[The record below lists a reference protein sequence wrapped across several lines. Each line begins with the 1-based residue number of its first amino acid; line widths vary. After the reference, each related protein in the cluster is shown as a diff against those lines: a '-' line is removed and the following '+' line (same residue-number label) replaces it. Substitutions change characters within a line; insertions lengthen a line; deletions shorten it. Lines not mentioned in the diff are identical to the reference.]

1 MEGVRSDKRR
11 TPFVMFRSAWLTNDL
26 KRGNPMIQIQNRT
39 SNNQGLTRA
48 LPHGRN
54 LSALLS
60 NQSEGRRAFVAVGLT
75 ALAASCIAQSAPATI
90 PATNV
95 EPPVKEKNY
104 LIGGQITIIPQ
115 TLLPFHSPY
124 AGRNSLVD
132 PSTPATD
139 WTDTYTLFL
148 GYRPV
153 KSLEFYVD
161 PEMARGA
168 GVGGAVGLGGY
179 PNGDVLR
186 VPGFGIGA
194 LPQSPYLARYFAR
207 WTFATGSGT
216 TKLAAGE
223 NQIGG
228 DAPAN
233 RIVVSAGKLPV
244 TDIFDTNTY
253 SNSTRTQFMNW
264 ALINNAAFDYAA
276 DTRGYSDGAA
286 IEWIHPTW
294 ALRVGSFEMPVIP
307 NGPLLATHWDVD
319 QGDEL
324 EAEVHPQLVKGKD
337 PAVVRMLA
345 YRNIAHMGN
354 YQEAIQIG
362 QQTGTPPD
370 ITATEKNGAI
380 KYGFGL
386 NMEQAMGDDGDT
398 GLFAR
403 LGWDDGRTESF
414 AYTECDDQVSLGAQ
428 ISGKRWKSPQEHL
441 GIALLSDGLSAAHRD
456 YLAAGGN
463 GFLLGDGQ
471 LNYGR
476 EMIME
481 TYWQRQI
488 TKQVA
493 FTLDYQFIANPGYN
507 QDRGPVSIITARVHF
522 EF

>member
-1 MEGVRSDKRR
+1 M
-11 TPFVMFRSAWLTNDL
+11 TLFL
-26 KRGNPMIQIQNRT
+26 NRT
-39 SNNQGLTRA
+39 SNNEGLTRA
-48 LPHGRN
+48 LPLGRK
-54 LSALLS
+54 LSAQW
-60 NQSEGRRAFVAVGLT
+60 NTKANARRAFAAAGMLT
-75 ALAASCIAQSAPATI
+75 IAPYGFAQGGPTPATS
-90 PATNV
+90 ATL
-95 EPPVKEKNY
+95 ESTGKEKNY
-104 LIGGQITIIPQ
+104 LIGGQITVIPQ

-124 AGRNSLVD
+124 SGANSLQS
-132 PSTPATD
+132 PTTPATD

-186 VPGFGIGA
+186 VPGLGIGA

-216 TKLAAGE
+216 TKIAAGE

-233 RIVVSAGKLPV
+233 RIGVSAGKLPV

-264 ALINNAAFDYAA
+264 ALINSATFDYAA

-294 ALRVGSFEMPVIP
+294 ALRLGSFEMPVVP
-307 NGPLLATHWDVD
+307 NGPVLATHWGVD

-324 EAEVHPQLVKGKD
+324 EAEVHPQLFKAKD
-337 PAVVRMLA
+337 PSVVRVLA

-362 QQTGTPPD
+362 QQTGTPPN

-380 KYGFGL
+380 KYGFGV

-403 LGWDDGRTESF
+403 LGWDDGATESF
-414 AYTECDDQVSLGAQ
+414 AYTECDNQVSLGAQ
-428 ISGKRWKSPQEHL
+428 ISGKRWKAPQEHVGL
-441 GIALLSDGLSAAHRD
+441 ALLSDGLSAPHRD

-488 TKQVA
+488 SKQVA

-507 QDRGPVSIITARVHF
+507 QDRGPVSIITARIHF